1 MMKPTP
7 CELCKDAAAVYCPSD
22 SAFLCRGCDAR
33 VHQANFLVARHARIP
48 LCPGCG
54 SPSGRRFSGC
64 GGAGGAGPRRSVP
77 CLSCADH
84 PSAEGAGSLPASP
97 SSSACI
103 SSTESSACISSTESS
118 AMAPKE
124 EGRRSSAGRKLD
136 RAGVS
141 SSLTDASGE
150 GSDPQARFDGA
161 AAFSGEVSSG
171 ERNGGADDRRART
184 ARSRETARIDP
195 KAEGVFAI
203 WCRKLGLSGGEAAAV
218 ASRALRVTVARPT
231 ALPQRVAVAAS
242 FWVAMRS
249 RKGRGMS
256 TWQNLK
262 RVEEASGVPAK
273 LILAGEAKLVRG
285 ARGEKARR
293 EERLEEGWAECTA

>member
-1 MMKPTP
+1 MKPTP
-7 CELCKDAAAVYCPSD
+7 CELCKEAAAVYCPSD

-33 VHQANFLVARHARIP
+33 VHQANFLVARHVRLP
-48 LCPGCG
+48 LCSGCG
-54 SPSGRRFSGC
+54 SISGQRFSG
-64 GGAGGAGPRRSVP
+64 AGVAPRRP
-77 CLSCADH
+77 ALCLSCSDH
-84 PSAEGAGSLPASP
+84 ASVDAGSLSASS

-103 SSTESSACISSTESS
+103 SSTESSVI
-118 AMAPKE
+118 APKKE
-124 EGRRSSAGRKLD
+124 DRCPSAGRKLEKT
-136 RAGVS
+136 GIS

-150 GSDPQARFDGA
+150 GSDTPARFDGA

-171 ERNGGADDRRART
+171 KRNGGTDDRRAGT
-184 ARSRETARIDP
+184 ARFRVATRVDP
-195 KAEGVFAI
+195 KTEGLFAI
-203 WCRKLGLSGGEAAAV
+203 WCKKLGLSGAEAVAV
-218 ASRALRVTVARPT
+218 ASRAMRVISATPVALPLRVAM
-231 ALPQRVAVAAS
+231 AAS

-249 RKGRGMS
+249 CKGRGMS

-293 EERLEEGWAECTA
+293 ERRLEEGWAECAD